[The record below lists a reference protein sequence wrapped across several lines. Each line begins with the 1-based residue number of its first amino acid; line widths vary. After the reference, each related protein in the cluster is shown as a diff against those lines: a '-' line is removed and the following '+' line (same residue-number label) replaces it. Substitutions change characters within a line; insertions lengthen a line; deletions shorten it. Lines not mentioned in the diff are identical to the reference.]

1 MGKNY
6 ICAFYKWLKRP
17 YGLYFDRT
25 IASKSYK
32 QWRLPILCII
42 IPLFSLLLIF
52 WGLNGGWT
60 LSHASDINQTASG
73 ASASSNIF
81 EAAYYHLITN
91 GGQNLLTNFPI
102 IGLIFTTIG
111 IIIIA
116 ILTSSITN
124 FLEQRAKG
132 YINGETR
139 YRNISNHYVI
149 LGANDIIYSIIR
161 EITGVIKHNGYI
173 IIQTGKDVEKTR
185 REVFS
190 FIDCKIHKKIIFY
203 FGERTSEDDM
213 RKLNLDSA
221 KEVFIIGDG
230 VENDGRDSYR
240 DAYNIDSIEAI
251 YNVLKEKD
259 VPICEKRDLKTEK

>member
-42 IPLFSLLLIF
+42 IPLFSLFLIF

-60 LSHASDINQTASG
+60 LSHASDINQTANG

-161 EITGVIKHNGYI
+161 EST
-173 IIQTGKDVEKTR
+173 
-185 REVFS
+185 
-190 FIDCKIHKKIIFY
+190 
-203 FGERTSEDDM
+203 M
-213 RKLNLDSA
+213 
-221 KEVFIIGDG
+221 
-230 VENDGRDSYR
+230 
-240 DAYNIDSIEAI
+240 AI
-251 YNVLKEKD
+251 
-259 VPICEKRDLKTEK
+259 